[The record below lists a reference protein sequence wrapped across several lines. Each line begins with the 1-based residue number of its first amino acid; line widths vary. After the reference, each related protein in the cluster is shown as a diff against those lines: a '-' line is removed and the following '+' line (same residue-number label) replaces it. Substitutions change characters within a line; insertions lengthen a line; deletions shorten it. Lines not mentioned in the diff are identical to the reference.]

1 MKYGVKNSAA
11 ESDTLDV
18 YIYSDIVDDVTAAI
32 YSSANIELMSA
43 GKFQKMLDQKKD
55 AKQINLYINSCGGD
69 VMDGVAIYS
78 QIRRH
83 NAHVTAYIDGWACSI
98 ASVIPMAA
106 DKIIMSEASMM
117 MIHHPWSACAGNAD
131 EFRRVADALDSILE
145 GSIIPAYKSKC
156 GDKISDSKLREYLKN
171 EKMLTAKECLQYGFC
186 DEITERESAEDEA
199 KKAIADAQNQ
209 AKISYMNRLKE
220 MYASLKMPS
229 VLSAAETVENAAEK
243 QQEYKYLDEANTKV
257 IKAEDA
263 ETIPLKAVINPANA
277 EKNSVNAAEKQQD
290 ESHENVSENE
300 SEPTTEDKTPEPAE
314 DTKAKTN
321 ELFMKLIKG
330 EM

>member
-229 VLSAAETVENAAEK
+229 VLSAAETAENAADK
-243 QQEYKYLDEANTKV
+243 QQEYKYLDAEKTKV

-263 ETIPLKAVINPANA
+263 EKNPVNA
-277 EKNSVNAAEKQQD
+277 EKNDANAAEKQQGD
-290 ESHENVSENE
+290 VTDITDGNIGENE
-300 SEPTTEDKTPEPAE
+300 SEPEKEDKTPEPAE
-314 DTKAKTN
+314 DTKARIN
-321 ELFMKLIKG
+321 EYFMNLLKG

>member
-1 MKYGVKNSAA
+1 MKYAVKNAA
-11 ESDTLDV
+11 VENDTLDV
-18 YIYSDIVDDVTAAI
+18 YIYSDIVDDVTASV
-32 YSSANIELMSA
+32 YGQANIELMSA
-43 GKFQKMLDQKKD
+43 GKFQKMLDEKKD
-55 AKQINLYINSCGGD
+55 AKQINLYINSSGGD

-106 DKIIMSEASMM
+106 DKVVMSDTSMM
-117 MIHHPWSACAGNAD
+117 MIHHPWSVAVGNSDEMRKAAD
-131 EFRRVADALDSILE
+131 TLDSILE

-156 GDKISDSKLREYLKN
+156 GDKISDSKLREYLKD

-186 DEITERESAEDEA
+186 DEITERKPAEDEA
-199 KKAIADAQNQ
+199 KAKEAVEEAKNQ
-209 AKISYMNRLKE
+209 AKISYMNRLHE
-220 MYASLKMPS
+220 MYASLKMPAG
-229 VLSAAETVENAAEK
+229 LSAVETPKDAAEK
-243 QQEYKYLDEANTKV
+243 QQDNA
-257 IKAEDA
+257 DA
-263 ETIPLKAVINPANA
+263 EKNPVNA
-277 EKNSVNAAEKQQD
+277 EKNDANAAEKQQD
-290 ESHENVSENE
+290 DVTDINDGNIGETG
-300 SEPTTEDKTPEPAE
+300 SEPEKEDDTPEPAE

>member
-18 YIYSDIVDDVTAAI
+18 YIYSDIVDDITAAI

-186 DEITERESAEDEA
+186 DEITERKPAEDEA
-199 KKAIADAQNQ
+199 KAKEAVEEAKNQ
-209 AKISYMNRLKE
+209 AKISYMNRLHE
-220 MYASLKMPS
+220 MYASLKMPAG
-229 VLSAAETVENAAEK
+229 LSAAETPKDAAEK
-243 QQEYKYLDEANTKV
+243 QQEEETHDSVSEPDVTDKNDGNIETNDANTEKN
-257 IKAEDA
+257 E
-263 ETIPLKAVINPANA
+263 ANA
-277 EKNSVNAAEKQQD
+277 EINDVNAKT
-290 ESHENVSENE
+290 E
-300 SEPTTEDKTPEPAE
+300 SEPEKAESTPEPVE
-314 DTKAKTN
+314 DKGKAN
-321 ELFMKLIKG
+321 EYFMRLIKG

>member
-1 MKYGVKNSAA
+1 MKYAVKNAA
-11 ESDTLDV
+11 VENDTLDV
-18 YIYSDIVDDVTAAI
+18 YIYSDIVDDVTASV
-32 YSSANIELMSA
+32 YGQANIELMSA
-43 GKFQKMLDQKKD
+43 GKFQKMLDEKKE
-55 AKQINLYINSCGGD
+55 AKQINLYINSSGGD

-106 DKIIMSEASMM
+106 DKVVMSNASMM
-117 MIHHPWSACAGNAD
+117 MIHHPWTVALGNAD
-131 EFRRVADALDSILE
+131 ELRKTADTLDSILE

-156 GDKISDSKLREYLKN
+156 GDKISDSELREFLKN
-171 EKMLTAKECLQYGFC
+171 EKMLTAKECLEYGFC
-186 DEITERESAEDEA
+186 DEITEKKSAEEEA
-199 KKAIADAQNQ
+199 KDAVAETQNQ
-209 AKISYMNRLKE
+209 AKISFMNKLNE
-220 MYASLKMPS
+220 MYASLKPS

-243 QQEYKYLDEANTKV
+243 QQE
-257 IKAEDA
+257 
-263 ETIPLKAVINPANA
+263 ETQDDVTDINDGNIG
-277 EKNSVNAAEKQQD
+277 ETG
-290 ESHENVSENE
+290 
-300 SEPTTEDKTPEPAE
+300 SEPEKEDDTPEPAE